1 MPVSLVPFCQAICML
16 NDLRRATHYHHEN
29 CHKLLTRY
37 VLVQD
42 YLLSLQYL
50 ELQHHTVLLAQLS
63 LLLQDT
69 YDVFSQ
75 FSER

>member
-1 MPVSLVPFCQAICML
+1 ML
-16 NDLRRATHYHHEN
+16 NDLRRATHYHHDN

-42 YLLSLQYL
+42 FLLSLSYS
-50 ELQHHTVLLAQLS
+50 ELLQQHGVLLAQLS
-63 LLLQDT
+63 LLMQDT